1 MSKTR
6 DNRAGNRNA
15 GNSIVP
21 LVLMIAGIFVVL
33 VGGAI
38 IGQQAGWF
46 GGSTTVGPTGSVGGS
61 SAASALPAVT
71 IVAGDKHYAEPANSD
86 GATRAWGPVDAPIK
100 VYEFVDYQCPA
111 CGQFNKSYEPAVI
124 EAFAKTGKVRWEIKS
139 LTFLNSRGTGQEST
153 LGAHGTFCAAE
164 QGKFWQF
171 HNALFANQFGEG
183 RGAFALPRLKDMAG
197 KLGMDGNAF
206 EACMVSEKYKDT
218 IVADTALATKF
229 NVNSTPSFVIND
241 GPTLAG
247 ARTVNDLKIEF
258 GKLKPDVKF
267 E

>member
-1 MSKTR
+1 MFEVDKIRR
-6 DNRAGNRNA
+6 DEIEVVYLGFDFEKLSPNAEDRRRVRAKFGFANDDLVIGYVANFA
-15 GNSIVP
+15 GGKGHIQ
-21 LVLMIAGIFVVL
+21 LI
-33 VGGAI
+33 
-38 IGQQAGWF
+38 
-46 GGSTTVGPTGSVGGS
+46 
-61 SAASALPAVT
+61 
-71 IVAGDKHYAEPANSD
+71 D
-86 GATRAWGPVDAPIK
+86 
-100 VYEFVDYQCPA
+100 
-111 CGQFNKSYEPAVI
+111 
-124 EAFAKTGKVRWEIKS
+124 AFAKTGKVRWEIKS

-197 KLGMDGNAF
+197 KLGMDGNTF

-229 NVNSTPSFVIND
+229 SVNSTPSFVIND

-258 GKLKPDVKF
+258 GKLKPDIKF